1 VLQITEAILL
11 TSCTGLNEYYSSYAN
26 VGHNDL
32 ASLIV
37 LWIIPNGAWLV
48 VPSYMIYVYGKEIIS
63 ALNTAGRS
71 GLPEKE
77 E

>member
-1 VLQITEAILL
+1 
-11 TSCTGLNEYYSSYAN
+11 
-26 VGHNDL
+26 
-32 ASLIV
+32 
-37 LWIIPNGAWLV
+37 V

-63 ALNTAGRS
+63 AMNTAGRS